1 MTTEAP
7 PPQAQSPLSA
17 AELAELEATLLPT
30 LERHHLRLLAHSL
43 RCLQAIATHQLAG
56 ALPGHDAICAWASQQ
71 PALADTP
78 CFQAVLVEQLEAAG
92 GQLQQ
97 LAATLNRAP
106 LTLELGDLIAAAC
119 DHRHSH
125 SPSHIHSHIT
135 PVSEIHSES
144 IADALSFFRLSCG
157 RWRSQRSSHHL
168 LHRRAEA
175 GGSFIEVVEIAASDP
190 RLIAIAELHGEDP
203 AGLVGGCRVT
213 WNASMAWD
221 KAGEAHE
228 GESVFG
234 LIPTDELGRSGL
246 LLRDRGYAE
255 TAPVAGHF
263 AMDERDGLLL
273 TTGYETMASLERF
286 SFAGPNVRLRTSTVE
301 GLSNTASFC
310 VETRLLDSPQPG
322 AKTPAQEPVSE
333 QPLSP
338 LGW

>member
-7 PPQAQSPLSA
+7 PPQVQGPLSA
-17 AELAELEATLLPT
+17 AELAELEATLLPA

-43 RCLQAIATHQLAG
+43 RSLQAIAAHQPAG
-56 ALPGHDAICAWASQQ
+56 ALPDHDVMRAWASQQ
-71 PALADTP
+71 PALADAP
-78 CFQAVLVEQLEAAG
+78 YFQAVLVEQLEAAG
-92 GQLQQ
+92 RQLQQ
-97 LAATLNRAP
+97 LATSLGRSP
-106 LTLELGDLIAAAC
+106 LALELGDLIASAC
-119 DHRHSH
+119 DHR
-125 SPSHIHSHIT
+125 PSQST
-135 PVSEIHSES
+135 PVSEIQTES
-144 IADALSFFRLSCG
+144 IANALSFFRLSCG

-175 GGSFIEVVEIAASDP
+175 GGSFIEVVEIAAADP
-190 RLIAIAELHGEDP
+190 RLIAIAELHGENP

-228 GESVFG
+228 GESIFG

-263 AMDERDGLLL
+263 AMDERDELLL

-310 VETRLLDSPQPG
+310 VETRLQDSPQPG
-322 AKTPAQEPVSE
+322 ATTPGQEPVSE

>member
-1 MTTEAP
+1 VTTEAP
-7 PPQAQSPLSA
+7 PPQVQGPLSA
-17 AELAELEATLLPT
+17 AELAELEATLLPA

-43 RCLQAIATHQLAG
+43 RSLQAMAAHQPAG
-56 ALPGHDAICAWASQQ
+56 ALPGHDAMRAWASQQ
-71 PALADTP
+71 PALADSP

-92 GQLQQ
+92 RQLQQ
-97 LAATLNRAP
+97 LATSLGRSP
-106 LTLELGDLIAAAC
+106 LALELGDLIASAC
-119 DHRHSH
+119 DHR
-125 SPSHIHSHIT
+125 PSQST
-135 PVSEIHSES
+135 PVSEIQSDS

-175 GGSFIEVVEIAASDP
+175 GGSFIEVVEIAAADP
-190 RLIAIAELHGEDP
+190 RLIAIAELHGENP
-203 AGLVGGCRVT
+203 AALVGGCRVT

-228 GESVFG
+228 GESIFG

-322 AKTPAQEPVSE
+322 ATTTAQEPVSD